1 MKRGPLSLPGLTLQA
16 VSERVSETKTN
27 STKALL
33 LRRSALLN
41 LLFVLRRQT
50 RAPDLTLRSEVSTSG
65 PESKLEVKVGG
76 KQAAMATSFRE
87 SNFQLQTPNSQLPT
101 LHCTHFPLQ
110 CVCWHVNSDMRYTH
124 ETLSLDRCR

>member
-87 SNFQLQTPNSQLPT
+87 SNFQLQTLNSQLSIARTFHCRAFVGT
-101 LHCTHFPLQ
+101 LIQTCDIH
-110 CVCWHVNSDMRYTH
+110 MR
-124 ETLSLDRCR
+124 LSV